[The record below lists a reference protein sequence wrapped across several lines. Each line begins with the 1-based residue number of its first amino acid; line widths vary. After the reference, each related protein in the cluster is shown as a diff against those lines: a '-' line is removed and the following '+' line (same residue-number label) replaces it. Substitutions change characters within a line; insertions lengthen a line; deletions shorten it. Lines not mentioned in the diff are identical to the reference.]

1 MKWKSEKRRPD
12 IIGLFNLHS
21 RDFST
26 QLPFAEVLG
35 SELLLTRFLF
45 SSFQGRV
52 LARFFLARLFEL
64 GFQKRC
70 KGVHYVDIGESFPTS
85 YSNEYLLAKFGFDTG
100 ENESPKVYLIS
111 DNFC

>member
-1 MKWKSEKRRPD
+1 M
-12 IIGLFNLHS
+12 I
-21 RDFST
+21 FSP

-35 SELLLTRFLF
+35 SELLLTRFSF

-85 YSNEYLLAKFGFDTG
+85 YSNEYLLAKFGFDTA
-100 ENESPKVYLIS
+100 ENEHCKNSNFLTFLTPEFLIFFVLTRLES
-111 DNFC
+111 K